1 MGQKQSSCC
10 SKSEQC
16 EIEEVE
22 SHASVLDLTSC
33 TESQLE
39 RGGEP
44 ELDSQAPGGQCELAE
59 PPATVDLTRSTAEI
73 LRGVRL
79 RDTMRRAGR
88 IWRYRPAELSLQRR
102 SRLNGHSHPVKHFDI
117 FFSHTWLTPGRWK
130 VLSLLLQRGCTF
142 MLLAWSFGIALSF
155 VLCMFDILPLSAS
168 WQSLAIGFRA
178 DTPVGYWLMVFGAIF
193 ALGGFLSAPTF
204 APGWSDI
211 CFLDV
216 ACIHQTDE
224 VEMQQGINNIGS
236 FLSASSELHVL
247 WSGPYLSRLWC
258 IFEIAA
264 YRKLNPTGKIV
275 ISPMYVEEV
284 LCQIYIWMHCFS
296 AVYWYHRQGLA
307 DGPETMLVGG
317 MFMLAGCSLLP
328 AMHALR
334 KGILSRHQLLHDL
347 ECFSIDRVDCTNDF
361 DRQAI
366 FNAIVRWYGSL
377 ENFSE
382 YVRGPFR
389 QEVLGIVKPCG
400 FTLPYIFLA
409 TTPINA
415 LCLEGFLALC
425 KGGAPAESI
434 LSYFVS
440 VVVGNNMLWLP
451 ASMVFL
457 DFVSKRIV
465 SPSGRWNGHLQT
477 LMIFLVMSALTMA
490 GAMCAVGTYTGSVW
504 LVFLWIGCAGIF
516 ASLVWYRCWHQ

>member
-1 MGQKQSSCC
+1 
-10 SKSEQC
+10 
-16 EIEEVE
+16 
-22 SHASVLDLTSC
+22 
-33 TESQLE
+33 
-39 RGGEP
+39 
-44 ELDSQAPGGQCELAE
+44 
-59 PPATVDLTRSTAEI
+59 
-73 LRGVRL
+73 
-79 RDTMRRAGR
+79 MRRAGR

-102 SRLNGHSHPVKHFDI
+102 SKLNGHSHPVEHFDI

-142 MLLAWSFGIALSF
+142 MLLAWCFGIALSF
-155 VLCMFDILPLSAS
+155 LLCMFDILPLLAS
-168 WQSLAIGFRA
+168 WQSLAISFHA
-178 DTPVGYWLMVFGAIF
+178 DTAVGCWLMVFGAIF
-193 ALGGFLSAPTF
+193 ALGGFLTAPCLS
-204 APGWSDI
+204 PGWSDI

-224 VEMQQGINNIGS
+224 AEMQQGINNIGS
-236 FLSASSELHVL
+236 FLSASSQLHVL
-247 WSGPYLSRLWC
+247 WSGPYLTRLWC

-275 ISPMYVEEV
+275 ISTLRRYFAKST
-284 LCQIYIWMHCFS
+284 YGRTAS
-296 AVYWYHRQGLA
+296 ALYTGTIGR
-307 DGPETMLVGG
+307 
-317 MFMLAGCSLLP
+317 
-328 AMHALR
+328 
-334 KGILSRHQLLHDL
+334 
-347 ECFSIDRVDCTNDF
+347 
-361 DRQAI
+361 
-366 FNAIVRWYGSL
+366 
-377 ENFSE
+377 
-382 YVRGPFR
+382 FR

-400 FTLPYIFLA
+400 FTLPYIFLG

-465 SPSGRWNGHLQT
+465 SPSGGWTGHLQT
-477 LMIFLVMSALTMA
+477 LMIFLVMSALTVV
-490 GAMCAVGTYTGSVW
+490 GAMCAVGAYTGSVW

-516 ASLVWYRCWHQ
+516 ASIVWYRCWHQ